1 MGTLSRMTNIGH
13 ITKFPH
19 HSLRHDTQQRSPT
32 RIRNRNPMASKLAS
46 INPPPQAD
54 EIFFVL
60 PFTYTLDLW
69 LIKYALLAFYN
80 RIFVQPQLRRYI
92 LVTAIIL

>member
-1 MGTLSRMTNIGH
+1 
-13 ITKFPH
+13 
-19 HSLRHDTQQRSPT
+19 
-32 RIRNRNPMASKLAS
+32 MASKLKS
-46 INPPPQAD
+46 IHLPSQAD

-69 LIKYALLAFYN
+69 LIKYSLLAFYN

-92 LVTAIIL
+92 LVTAIILALTLLACFLYLLTRRS